1 MESLKAFVPP
11 MQPEFFEPQLVDW
24 RIDISTEAAYKMC
37 RRLVREAGLFV
48 GISAGAN
55 VEAAARLAK
64 TVPDGSVIV
73 TVLCDSGTRYFS
85 EPLWEDLN

>member
-1 MESLKAFVPP
+1 M
-11 MQPEFFEPQLVDW
+11 VDK

-55 VEAAARLAK
+55 VEAAKRLAK
-64 TVPDGSVIV
+64 TVPDNSVIV
-73 TVLCDSGTRYFS
+73 TVLCDNGTRYFS
-85 EPLWEDLN
+85 EPL